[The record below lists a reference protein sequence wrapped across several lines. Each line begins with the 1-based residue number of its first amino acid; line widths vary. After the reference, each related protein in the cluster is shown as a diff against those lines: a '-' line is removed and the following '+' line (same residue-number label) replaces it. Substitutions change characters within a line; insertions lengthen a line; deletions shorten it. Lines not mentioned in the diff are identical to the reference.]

1 MSIIALRA
9 WYLQDYEPIPELE
22 KRPPDIRLSKK
33 SLLKSGLRADFL
45 EDSDEVKQSTWF
57 GRYLEG
63 ENIEFYVEGSG
74 GYCVANIDLI
84 SHEIYFTKQALL
96 AQLEPTIF
104 LCHQTE
110 YATASEALKEG
121 LQESLETLN
130 KRSRLP
136 LTLVEAYRPGEGP
149 LRLSRAMMRKI
160 RKSLLFIADTTP
172 IANIQGK
179 EVKEGKGSKESKE
192 TELLIPSPNVCVEI
206 GYAIQSK
213 RSEQI
218 LLAHM
223 QRPDFS
229 GKFPFDFPPAQILQ
243 FASNAELKKIL
254 PKAIETQ
261 LMRFKL
267 FA

>member
-9 WYLQDYEPIPELE
+9 WYIEDYEPIAELE

-33 SLLKSGLRADFL
+33 SLLRSAMRADFL

-63 ENIEFYVEGSG
+63 ENIEFYIEGSG
-74 GYCVANIDLI
+74 SYCVANIDLI

-104 LCHQTE
+104 LCYQTE
-110 YATASEALKEG
+110 YAAARDSLKEE
-121 LQESLETLN
+121 LQKSLASLN
-130 KRSRLP
+130 LRSRLP
-136 LTLVEAYRPGEGP
+136 LTLAEAYRPSDAP
-149 LRLSRAMMRKI
+149 LRLSRAIMRKI

-172 IANIQGK
+172 IANIAD
-179 EVKEGKGSKESKE
+179 KE
-192 TELLIPSPNVCVEI
+192 TSRLIPSPHVCVEI

-223 QRPDFS
+223 QRPEFE
-229 GKFPFDFPPAQILQ
+229 GQFPFDLPTQQILQ
-243 FASNAELKKIL
+243 FQNSDELNKIL
-254 PKAIETQ
+254 TGAIETQ
-261 LMRFKL
+261 LARFKL
-267 FA
+267 FF

>member
-9 WYLQDYEPIPELE
+9 WYLQDYEPIRELE

-45 EDSDEVKQSTWF
+45 EDSDEVKKSIWF

-63 ENIEFYVEGSG
+63 ENIEFYIEGSG

-96 AQLEPTIF
+96 AQLDPTIF

-110 YATASEALKEG
+110 YATASETLREG
-121 LQESLETLN
+121 LLDTLEILN

-136 LTLVEAYRPGEGP
+136 LTLVESYRPGEGP
-149 LRLSRAMMRKI
+149 VRLNRSMMRRI

-172 IANIQGK
+172 IASIND
-179 EVKEGKGSKESKE
+179 KEGKESKE
-192 TELLIPSPNVCVEI
+192 TELLIPSPNVCIEI

-213 RSEQI
+213 RTEQI
-218 LLAHM
+218 LLAQM
-223 QRPDFS
+223 QRPELS
-229 GKFPFDFPPAQILQ
+229 GQIPFDLPPTQILQ
-243 FASNAELKKIL
+243 FAKSAELKKIL

>member
-9 WYLQDYEPIPELE
+9 WYLQDYEPIAELE

-33 SLLKSGLRADFL
+33 SLLRSALRADFL
-45 EDSDEVKQSTWF
+45 EDSDEVKKSVWF

-84 SHEIYFTKQALL
+84 SHEIYFTKQSLL
-96 AQLEPTIF
+96 AQLDPTIF
-104 LCHQTE
+104 FCYQNE
-110 YATASEALKEG
+110 YATASDALREG
-121 LQESLETLN
+121 LQNSLEKLN
-130 KRSRLP
+130 TRSRLP
-136 LTLVEAYRPGEGP
+136 LTLVESYRPSEGP
-149 LRLSRAMMRKI
+149 LRLNRTMMRKI

-172 IANIQGK
+172 ITSIDGK
-179 EVKEGKGSKESKE
+179 ETQK
-192 TELLIPSPNVCVEI
+192 LIPSPHVCVEI

-223 QRPDFS
+223 QRPDLE
-229 GKFPFDFPPAQILQ
+229 GQIPFDLPTQQILQ
-243 FASNAELKKIL
+243 FKNSTELNKIL
-254 PKAIETQ
+254 TKAIEAQ
-261 LMRFKL
+261 LARFKL
-267 FA
+267 FY

>member
-9 WYLQDYEPIPELE
+9 WYLEDYEPIREVE

-45 EDSDEVKQSTWF
+45 EESDQVKQSIWF
-57 GRYLEG
+57 ERYLEG
-63 ENIEFYVEGSG
+63 ENIEFYIEGSG

-84 SHEIYFTKQALL
+84 SHEIYFTKQAVL

-110 YATASEALKEG
+110 YAFSSEALRQG
-121 LQESLETLN
+121 LQNSLEILN
-130 KRSRLP
+130 MRSRLP
-136 LTLVEAYRPGEGP
+136 LTLVESYRKSDAS
-149 LRLSRAMMRKI
+149 LRLNRTMMRKI

-172 IANIQGK
+172 ITSIDGK
-179 EVKEGKGSKESKE
+179 ESAQ
-192 TELLIPSPNVCVEI
+192 LIPSPNVCIEI

-218 LLAHM
+218 LLAKM
-223 QRPDFS
+223 QRPDLP
-229 GKFPFDFPPAQILQ
+229 GQFPFDLARSQILE
-243 FASNAELKKIL
+243 FADSTDLDKIL
-254 PKAIETQ
+254 KETIETQ
-261 LMRFKL
+261 LARFKL
-267 FA
+267 FS